1 MKRYLL
7 FLLLLVSACGYRHER
22 LYMLPKDYLAVRQVE
37 TRRYNTQN
45 EKEVLSA
52 VVQVLQDL
60 GYTIVESETN
70 LGVLT
75 ADANRVA
82 DNQGGQIA
90 LGILVALSGQQPMVD
105 EEQLISVTVVTNKDV
120 NGVSVRAGFAR
131 IIFNSQPSMTR
142 LEKITDKDI
151 YQKFFNKLN
160 QSIFLTGQAI

>member
-7 FLLLLVSACGYRHER
+7 FLLLLVSACGYRHED
-22 LYMLPKDYLAVRQVE
+22 LYTLPEDYLAVRQVE

-75 ADANRVA
+75 ADANRAA

-105 EEQLISVTVVTNKDV
+105 TEQLISVTVVTNKDV
-120 NGVSVRAGFAR
+120 NGVSVRVSFAR

-151 YQKFFNKLN
+151 YQTFFNKLN
-160 QSIFLTGQAI
+160 QSMFLTGQAI